1 MEKYFSESELI
12 LRPDNSVY
20 HLGVKGED
28 LADTIIIVGDPERVS
43 LITSRFDSVRFS
55 TSSREFCIQTGFF
68 NSKEIT
74 VVSTGIGVDN
84 IDIVINE
91 LDAAV
96 NIDSSTRKVNKN
108 LRKLNFLRLGT
119 SGALNPS
126 IKLHD
131 IVCSEAAIGMDGV
144 PHFYDFEFSDKE
156 TTIARE
162 FSDQSGWPDKVA
174 SPYAVLASESLLN
187 KFKDVYDHRGITIT
201 ANGFYGPQNREL
213 RGRLRNPQIEENYRN
228 FSSLGMSVTNF
239 EMETAGIYAL
249 SKMLGHSHLTL
260 CVILANRIN
269 KEFSSN
275 PESAVN
281 SLIDKALIN
290 LSN

>member
-12 LRPDNSVY
+12 LRPNQSVY

-28 LADTIIIVGDPERVS
+28 LADDIIIVGDPERVS

-55 TSSREFCIQTGFF
+55 AASREFCIQTGMYR
-68 NSKEIT
+68 SKEFS

-96 NIDSSTRKVNKN
+96 NINPTTRKVNPV

-119 SGALNPS
+119 SGALNS
-126 IKLHD
+126 EIKLHD
-131 IVCSEAAIGMDGV
+131 IVCSAAAIGMDGV
-144 PHFYDFEFSDKE
+144 PHFYDFEFSNDEVTMANNFAK
-156 TTIARE
+156 
-162 FSDQSGWPDKVA
+162 DCGWPEKVA
-174 SPYAVLASESLLN
+174 SPYAVMATKSLLD
-187 KFKDVYDHRGITIT
+187 KFEGVFDHKGITIT

-213 RGRLRNPQIEENYRN
+213 RGRLRNPEIENNYRV
-228 FSSLGMSVTNF
+228 FSSHGMNVTNF

-269 KEFSSN
+269 REFSSN
-275 PESAVN
+275 PELAVN
-281 SLIDKALIN
+281 LLIDSALDN
-290 LSN
+290 LSS